1 MKKQVLLT
9 IDASTK
15 SSGWA
20 IFENTQLT
28 NYGVIT
34 ATSSNLYN
42 RIDKMTTEIDK
53 LVEQYQPNN
62 IVIEEVLPADVRNNN
77 NVFKALI
84 YLQGFICHTLDKYKI
99 IPAFIVASHWRRLC
113 GIKTGSSIKRES
125 LKPKDIAFVKK
136 EYGIDVN
143 DDIADAICIGY
154 ATLHEQD
161 NKEDFDGFEFK

>member
-15 SSGWA
+15 STGWA

-42 RIDKMTTEIDK
+42 RIDKMIIEIDK
-53 LVEQYQPNN
+53 LVKQYQPTS
-62 IVIEEVLPADVRNNN
+62 IVIEEVLPTDVRNNN

-84 YLQGFICHTLDKYKI
+84 YLQGFICHTLDKHKI
-99 IPAFIVASHWRRLC
+99 IPTFIVASHWRRLC

-154 ATLHEQD
+154 ATLHEHD

>member
-34 ATSSNLYN
+34 ATSSNLYK
-42 RIDKMTTEIDK
+42 RIDKMTIEIDK
-53 LVEQYQPNN
+53 LVEQYQLTDV
-62 IVIEEVLPADVRNNN
+62 VIEEVLPADVRNNN

-84 YLQGFICHTLDKYKI
+84 YLQGFICHTLDKHKI
-99 IPAFIVASHWRRLC
+99 IPIFIVASHWRKIC

-154 ATLHEQD
+154 AVLHEHD

>member
-99 IPAFIVASHWRRLC
+99 IPTFIVASHWRRLC

>member
-9 IDASTK
+9 LDASTK
-15 SSGWA
+15 STGWA

-34 ATSSNLYN
+34 ATSPNLYK
-42 RIDKMTTEIDK
+42 RIDKMITEIDK

-99 IPAFIVASHWRRLC
+99 IPTFIVASHWRRLC

-154 ATLHEQD
+154 ATLHEHD

>member
-15 SSGWA
+15 STGWA
-20 IFENTQLT
+20 IFEDTQLT

-34 ATSSNLYN
+34 ATSSNLYK
-42 RIDKMTTEIDK
+42 RIDKMITEIDK
-53 LVEQYQPNN
+53 LVEQYQPTD

-99 IPAFIVASHWRRLC
+99 IPTFIVASHWRRLC

-125 LKPKDIAFVKK
+125 LKSKDIAFVKK

-154 ATLHEQD
+154 ATLHEHD

>member
-15 SSGWA
+15 STGWA

-34 ATSSNLYN
+34 ATSPNLYK

-62 IVIEEVLPADVRNNN
+62 IVI
-77 NVFKALI
+77 
-84 YLQGFICHTLDKYKI
+84 I
-99 IPAFIVASHWRRLC
+99 IIIST
-113 GIKTGSSIKRES
+113 K
-125 LKPKDIAFVKK
+125 
-136 EYGIDVN
+136 
-143 DDIADAICIGY
+143 
-154 ATLHEQD
+154 
-161 NKEDFDGFEFK
+161 

>member
-15 SSGWA
+15 STGWA

-42 RIDKMTTEIDK
+42 RIDKMIIEIDK
-53 LVEQYQPNN
+53 LIERYQPTNV
-62 IVIEEVLPADVRNNN
+62 VIEEVLPADVRNNN

-84 YLQGFICHTLDKYKI
+84 YLQGFMCKTLDKYKI
-99 IPAFIVASHWRRLC
+99 IPTFVVASHWRKIC

-154 ATLHEQD
+154 ATLHEHD